1 MPVPKIVFLDQDT
14 IPAHI
19 ALPTL
24 SVEHQ
29 WQSYPATSRDQ
40 VVERLQGAKVAIVNK
55 VVLDEALLSQL
66 PDLTMIAVAATG
78 YNNVDIAACQA
89 MGITVCNIRGYA
101 TRSVPEHVIA
111 MLLALKRNLKGYHQD
126 IAKGVW
132 QQGGHF
138 CFFTHPIQD
147 MAGSTLGII
156 GSGELGQATA
166 NLVKALGVNVV
177 FAERK
182 GAKHCRQGFLP
193 FEQVLSMADAISL
206 HCPLNE
212 DTHHL
217 IGEDELALMPKHSIL
232 INAGRGGLVDE
243 HALVSALKQQHI
255 AGAGM
260 DVFTQEPAPS
270 DHVLLAHQALPNL
283 LLTPHVAWGSDSA
296 IAKLTGI
303 LFDNI
308 DAFLSGTPQN
318 VVV

>member
-14 IPAHI
+14 IPTHI

-24 SVEHQ
+24 EALHQ
-29 WQSYPATSRDQ
+29 WQSYPTTSKEQ
-40 VVERLQGAKVAIVNK
+40 VVERLQGASIAVVNK
-55 VVLDEALLSQL
+55 VVLDREVLSQL
-66 PDLTMIAVAATG
+66 PELQMIAVAATG
-78 YNNVDIAACQA
+78 YNNIDIAACQER
-89 MGITVCNIRGYA
+89 GITVCNIRGYA
-101 TRSVPEHVIA
+101 MRSVPEHVLA

-126 IAKGVW
+126 IADGVW

-166 NLVKALGVNVV
+166 TLAQALGVNVV

-182 GAKHCRQGFLP
+182 GAKSCRQGFLP
-193 FEQVLSMADAISL
+193 FDQVLSMADAISL
-206 HCPLNE
+206 HCPLNQ

-217 IGEDELALMPKHSIL
+217 IGERELALMPKHSIL

-243 HALVSALKQQHI
+243 QALVAALQQQQI
-255 AGAGM
+255 GGAGM

-270 DHVLLAHQALPNL
+270 DHVLIAHQNLPNL

-296 IAKLTGI
+296 IAQLLEI
-303 LFDNI
+303 LFANI
-308 DAFLSGTPQN
+308 SAFLAGNPQN